1 MSVVKVDIERCAPDD
16 RMPEAESGHPAPE
29 LELLPR
35 HHRLAVWIAAA
46 LLPWAAIALLV
57 VGVISLV
64 K

>member
-1 MSVVKVDIERCAPDD
+1 
-16 RMPEAESGHPAPE
+16 MPEAESGHPAPE